1 MGMAMAMVASLHIT
15 DAAGGEMKSVEGV
28 RAVVGRGLE
37 GDRYFLATGTYSNR
51 PDPARDVTLIESE
64 AVEALER
71 DSGIKL
77 SARETRRNIATRG
90 VALNH
95 LVGADFQV
103 GEVKLHGIRLC
114 EPCSYLEG
122 LTRAG
127 VKAGLI
133 HRGGLRAQI
142 LAGGRI
148 AVGDA
153 IHVADSRAGAEPN
166 KVLIR
171 RYYEEMWNP
180 WNFGL
185 AAELLS
191 EDITFRGSLGD
202 AAKGRAAFCEYM
214 RKVHQAFPDFHNRIE
229 EVVAE
234 GDTVIA
240 RLTYRGTHQGEC
252 FGVASTGK
260 EVTYAGVAIFRVAS
274 GKVAEGWVL
283 GDLLGLLRQLGAR
296 LLPEDPG

>member
-1 MGMAMAMVASLHIT
+1 MRTATVASLHIT
-15 DAAGGEMKSVEGV
+15 DAAGGQMKSVEHV
-28 RAVVGRGLE
+28 SAVAGRGLE
-37 GDRYFLATGTYSNR
+37 ADRYFLATGTYSNR

-71 DSGIKL
+71 ESGIKL

-95 LVGADFQV
+95 LVGTDFQV

-142 LAGGRI
+142 LTGGRI

-153 IHVADSRAGAEPN
+153 VRVADCFTEPN
-166 KVLIR
+166 KALIR

-180 WNFGL
+180 WNFD
-185 AAELLS
+185 AATELLS

-202 AAKGRAAFCEYM
+202 AMKGHDAFCAYM
-214 RKVHQAFPDFHNRIE
+214 RKVRQAFPDFHNTVE
-229 EVVAE
+229 ELIAE
-234 GDTVIA
+234 GDIVVA
-240 RLTYRGTHQGEC
+240 RLTYHGSHRGEI
-252 FGVASTGK
+252 FGLAPTGK
-260 EVTYAGVAIFRVAS
+260 RVTYAGVAFFRIAA

-283 GDLLGLLRQLGAR
+283 GDLIGLLRQLGAR
-296 LLPEDPG
+296 SLP